1 MSQKTKLNTR
11 IKADLKAINR
21 IFDRIECLIDSYWK
35 QDTKISN
42 DNIEI
47 LQQILDM
54 CDFTGLPPVE
64 LKKSDAG
71 DRSGRRASPSPRNKA
86 YSKHFRTSRHQD
98 CSILLRRPARHCLTG
113 QHRTSSIS
121 PQRPEAAP
129 NEWCLVLESSTPTMR
144 SRFPKL
150 PRSSQASSRAMC
162 AGS

>member
-54 CDFTGLPPVE
+54 RDFTKLPHAE
-64 LKKSDAG
+64 LKKSGAR

-86 YSKHFRTSRHQD
+86 FSKNFRTSRHQD

-144 SRFPKL
+144 SKFPKL
-150 PRSSQASSRAMC
+150 PRSS
-162 AGS
+162 

>member
-54 CDFTGLPPVE
+54 CDFTGSPP
-64 LKKSDAG
+64 
-71 DRSGRRASPSPRNKA
+71 
-86 YSKHFRTSRHQD
+86 
-98 CSILLRRPARHCLTG
+98 
-113 QHRTSSIS
+113 SS
-121 PQRPEAAP
+121 
-129 NEWCLVLESSTPTMR
+129 
-144 SRFPKL
+144 
-150 PRSSQASSRAMC
+150 
-162 AGS
+162 